1 MNQLNMFK
9 LYLVRLRMNNHLNAK
24 AKSYCAASARIEMMK
39 DFMSSFIG
47 RTNSSVG
54 LGSNDSLQ
62 TKVHLEID
70 RDHWALS
77 SITSHPNLGL
87 QDRPNLYRFRV
98 RLG

>member
-24 AKSYCAASARIEMMK
+24 AKSYCAASARIEIK

-47 RTNSSVG
+47 RTNTSVG

-77 SITSHPNLGL
+77 YPSRATPTWVYRTG
-87 QDRPNLYRFRV
+87 PTCYRFRV